1 MAGSILEC
9 LTKFNQIILLIVN
22 VFVAL
27 LGLAVMIV
35 GAWAKGDSRQYF
47 TIASDDS
54 EYTQVSV
61 LLIVVGLFVLIIGIV
76 GAVGALF
83 ASKAF
88 GRVIL
93 IIYAIGLGLLVVCE
107 IAGGI
112 AAAVAR
118 NTLENVFR
126 DSANTTFQNY
136 NNSDDTSERDT
147 WNQFQKDFR
156 CCGVENYTDY
166 KSIFQNNSVPVS
178 CCDPRGTNNGEEVN
192 CTVITR
198 DVYNNG
204 NAIFLYQKGCADA
217 LIDAIDHNLGAIA
230 GSAIFL
236 ALIQIVGIVMA
247 CFVAVFRKEKTYE
260 VV

>member
-118 NTLENVFR
+118 NSLENVFR

-166 KSIFQNNSVPVS
+166 RSIFQNKSVPVS
-178 CCDPRGTNNGEEVN
+178 CCDTEKAEKELVDCANV
-192 CTVITR
+192 TT
-198 DVYNNG
+198 DG
-204 NAIFLYQKGCADA
+204 NATFLYQKGCADA

>member
-166 KSIFQNNSVPVS
+166 ESIFQNKSVPVS
-178 CCDPRGTNNGEEVN
+178 CCNSEKIEKESAN
-192 CTVITR
+192 CTALTR
-198 DVYNNG
+198 DVYAGNN
-204 NAIFLYQKGCADA
+204 ADFLYQQGCADA

>member
-1 MAGSILEC
+1 
-9 LTKFNQIILLIVN
+9 
-22 VFVAL
+22 
-27 LGLAVMIV
+27 
-35 GAWAKGDSRQYF
+35 
-47 TIASDDS
+47 
-54 EYTQVSV
+54 VSV

-118 NTLENVFR
+118 NSVRYNQRPRSYFVIVVFVCIIITQLENVFR

-166 KSIFQNNSVPVS
+166 ESIFQNKSVPVS
-178 CCDPRGTNNGEEVN
+178 CCNSEKIEKESAN
-192 CTVITR
+192 CTALTR
-198 DVYNNG
+198 DVYAGNN
-204 NAIFLYQKGCADA
+204 ADFLYQQGCADA